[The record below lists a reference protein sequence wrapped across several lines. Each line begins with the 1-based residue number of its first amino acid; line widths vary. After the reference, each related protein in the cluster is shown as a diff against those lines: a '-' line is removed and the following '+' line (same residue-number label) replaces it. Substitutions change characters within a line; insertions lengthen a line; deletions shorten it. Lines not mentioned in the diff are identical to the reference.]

1 MKKVILILAIALFA
15 SCTQNEPIVE
25 PTTEINCNCWT
36 VVSRDSFNIINGQGG
51 VTVIYKNRLRND
63 CTFELRTQSTNLPMW
78 TKVCN

>member
-1 MKKVILILAIALFA
+1 MKKVIIILAIAMFA
-15 SCTQNEPIVE
+15 SCTQDEVTE
-25 PTTEINCNCWT
+25 QEEINCNCWT

-51 VTVIYKNRLRND
+51 VTVIYNNRLRND